1 MWSIPGIFLILHGL
15 VHLLYAG
22 QSRRLFEL
30 RPGLL
35 WPDSSW
41 AFSRLMGVKTTR
53 LLAGASLF
61 LVTLGFLAGGL
72 GYLLQ
77 QGRVQGW
84 WQPVTAGSAV
94 FSSVIFILFWDGKFK
109 ALSEQG
115 GVGVLINLALLAVV
129 QGLK

>member
-1 MWSIPGIFLILHGL
+1 MWIALGLFLVLHGL
-15 VHLLYAG
+15 VHVLYAG

-53 LLAGASLF
+53 LLAGAFLF
-61 LVTLGFLAGGL
+61 LITPGFLAGGL
-72 GYLLQ
+72 GCLLH
-77 QGRVQGW
+77 QGW

-94 FSSVIFILFWDGKFK
+94 FSSLIFILLWDGKFK
-109 ALSEQG
+109 ALADQG
-115 GVGVLINLALLAVV
+115 GVGVLINLAVLAVV
-129 QGLK
+129 LSN